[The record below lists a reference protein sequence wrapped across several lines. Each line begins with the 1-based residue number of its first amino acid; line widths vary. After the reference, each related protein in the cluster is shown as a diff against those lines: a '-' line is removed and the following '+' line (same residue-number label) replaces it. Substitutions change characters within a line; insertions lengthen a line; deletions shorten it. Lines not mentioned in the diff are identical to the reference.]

1 MEKHLQDLKEIRQ
14 LMERSSKFLSLSG
27 LSGIAVGI
35 VAIVAAVFVYMR
47 QLLVFG
53 ESYSRYFNWADRYF
67 LIIAAIV
74 TIVLAIILG
83 IFFTNQKAK
92 KNKEKLW
99 NKLSK
104 KLVLAMGLPL
114 ITGGFLC
121 IALLVHGIIWPLAG
135 ITLVFYGMALI
146 NGSHYTY
153 QDVYYLGICEVIL
166 GIIAL
171 FWVGYSLLFWA
182 IGFGVL
188 HIVYGAR
195 MYVKYDK

>member
-1 MEKHLQDLKEIRQ
+1 MQNHLEDLKEIRQ

-27 LSGIAVGI
+27 LSGIAVGVI
-35 VAIVAAVFVYMR
+35 AIFAAVFVYMR

-53 ESYSRYFNWADRYF
+53 SSYSRYFNWADRYF
-67 LIIAAIV
+67 LILAALVTMALAIV
-74 TIVLAIILG
+74 AG
-83 IFFTNQKAK
+83 IFFTKKKAK
-92 KNKEKLW
+92 KNKEKIW
-99 NKLSK
+99 NKLSQ
-104 KLVLAMGLPL
+104 KLVLAMSLPL
-114 ITGGFLC
+114 LAGGFTCL
-121 IALLVHGIIWPLAG
+121 ALLVHGIIWPLAG
-135 ITLVFYGMALI
+135 LTLVFYGMALI
-146 NGSHYTY
+146 NGSQYTY

-182 IGFGVL
+182 VGFGVL